1 MKPARLIFA
10 LPAAGLLCWAAGA
23 ATAQS
28 PAPDEIAAREA
39 RIRAMH
45 ASERPIAAGDS
56 YWIEELTWLEVRDR
70 IREGWTTVIIPTG
83 GVEENGPYI
92 STGKHNV
99 ILQSL
104 CPSIAAKLGNAL
116 CAPIVKFVPEGSLE
130 PPSGAMRFPGSITLQ
145 DSTYEALL
153 EDITMSL
160 KVGGFTDIVLI
171 GDSGGNQD
179 GMHNV
184 AVRLNER
191 WQGTGIRAHFVREF
205 YTPGWEETEK
215 YTKETLG
222 VVETKN
228 DGHHD
233 DIWVTAMMAVT
244 DPAQIRYDQR
254 VAAGLASINGVPLEP
269 LEKTVEL
276 GRKMVEFRAGYTAEA
291 IRQAIAGGQ

>member
-153 EDITMSL
+153 EDIAMSL

-191 WQGTGIRAHFVREF
+191 WQGTGIQAHFVREF

-215 YTKETLG
+215 YTK
-222 VVETKN
+222 
-228 DGHHD
+228 
-233 DIWVTAMMAVT
+233 
-244 DPAQIRYDQR
+244 
-254 VAAGLASINGVPLEP
+254 
-269 LEKTVEL
+269 
-276 GRKMVEFRAGYTAEA
+276 
-291 IRQAIAGGQ
+291 

>member
-1 MKPARLIFA
+1 MKAARAMVA
-10 LPAAGLLCWAAGA
+10 LGIVGLFGSAAGCAGA
-23 ATAQS
+23 RSSS
-28 PAPDEIAAREA
+28 PPDVDARET

-45 ASERPIAAGDS
+45 ESERPIEAGDS

-70 IREGWTTVIIPTG
+70 IRAGWTTVIVPTG

-99 ILQSL
+99 ILQSM
-104 CPSIAAKLGNAL
+104 CPSVAAKLGNAL
-116 CAPIVKFVPEGSLE
+116 CAPIVKFVPEGDLD
-130 PPSGAMRFPGSITLQ
+130 PPSGAMRFPGSITLR

-153 EDITMSL
+153 EDIATSL

-179 GMHNV
+179 GMRNV
-184 AVRLNER
+184 AARLTAR
-191 WQGTGIRAHFVREF
+191 WHGTGVRAHFVGEF

-215 YTKETLG
+215 YTREVLG
-222 VVETKN
+222 VVETQS

-244 DPAQIRYDQR
+244 DPGQIRYEQR
-254 VAAGLASINGVPLEP
+254 VTAGLASINGVPLQP

-276 GRKMVEFRAGYTAEA
+276 GRKMVEFRAGYTASA
-291 IRQAIAGGQ
+291 IRAAIGNE